1 MPIQQ
6 FDTGLKEQQGV
17 KKLEITP
24 EENFNNKTKVRGYL
38 KTIIEGGISKLDQ
51 NI

>member
-24 EENFNNKTKVRGYL
+24 EETFNNKT
-38 KTIIEGGISKLDQ
+38 
-51 NI
+51 

>member
-24 EENFNNKTKVRGYL
+24 EENL
-38 KTIIEGGISKLDQ
+38 IIKQ
-51 NI
+51 K